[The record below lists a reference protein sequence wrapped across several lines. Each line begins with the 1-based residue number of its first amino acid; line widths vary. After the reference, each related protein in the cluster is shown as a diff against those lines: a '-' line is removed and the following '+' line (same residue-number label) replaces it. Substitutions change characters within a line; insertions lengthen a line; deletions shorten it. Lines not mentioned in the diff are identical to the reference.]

1 MPPAAEPAATR
12 ELPMQ
17 QNVAPMPPRL
27 RPKPQLRT
35 VGPGK
40 KYPDRVAFDADLV
53 RWHAERAERKKV
65 MLVRRQSQQR
75 RRHRADRIRPDNDN
89 ERRARQ
95 RKDKK
100 RSVLGKIFQ
109 STGRPAL
116 ADLIARKKGSDEFEA
131 LDMWARYEV
140 GVRPPSATS
149 TELHA
154 STLPRRD
161 AASSRLAAEPLT
173 SERASWLR
181 PCQERGRLLGLLR
194 QHHLGVAGNRGV
206 QKLRAETSFT

>member
-1 MPPAAEPAATR
+1 MGTRSCEASRSHSMMPPAAEPAATC
-12 ELPMQ
+12 ELPML
-17 QNVAPMPPRL
+17 QNVAPMPPRH

-109 STGRPAL
+109 RTGRPAL
-116 ADLIARKKGSDEFEA
+116 ADLIDRKKGNDEFEA

-140 GVRPPSATS
+140 GGRVEEDDYSDYHDNIILEWRATEEYKSFVRKHC
-149 TELHA
+149 LHE
-154 STLPRRD
+154 SRRLPRFV
-161 AASSRLAAEPLT
+161 P
-173 SERASWLR
+173 
-181 PCQERGRLLGLLR
+181 
-194 QHHLGVAGNRGV
+194 
-206 QKLRAETSFT
+206 

>member
-1 MPPAAEPAATR
+1 MPPAAEPAATC

-35 VGPGK
+35 VGQGK

-75 RRHRADRIRPDNDN
+75 RRHRADRSRPDNDN

-116 ADLIARKKGSDEFEA
+116 ADLIDRKKGSDEFEQ
-131 LDMWARYEV
+131 LYMWATYEV
-140 GVRPPSATS
+140 GVRPHT
-149 TELHA
+149 
-154 STLPRRD
+154 PR
-161 AASSRLAAEPLT
+161 
-173 SERASWLR
+173 
-181 PCQERGRLLGLLR
+181 
-194 QHHLGVAGNRGV
+194 
-206 QKLRAETSFT
+206 

>member
-1 MPPAAEPAATR
+1 MPPAAEPAATC

-75 RRHRADRIRPDNDN
+75 RRHRADRSRPDNDN

-116 ADLIARKKGSDEFEA
+116 ADLIDRKKGSDEFEQ
-131 LDMWARYEV
+131 LYMWATYEV
-140 GVRPPSATS
+140 GVRPPHATL

-154 STLPRRD
+154 STLPRSD
-161 AASSRLAAEPLT
+161 APPSSRLAAEPLT
-173 SERASWLR
+173 SERASWRR
-181 PCQERGRLLGLLR
+181 PCREGRLLGLLR
-194 QHHLGVAGNRGV
+194 RYHLGVAGN
-206 QKLRAETSFT
+206 